1 MVLVLDPITVLNLVF
16 DLIIVGLGAFA
27 YFKLKSAVGGLIS
40 VGFGFFAISYVLT
53 ILGYGSATTV
63 LVPLRVLG
71 YLSVIAALCLCLY
84 QAWPKP
90 TPTPPAPAPA

>member
-1 MVLVLDPITVLNLVF
+1 MGLVLDPITVLNLVF

-27 YFKLKSAVGGLIS
+27 YVKLKSIVGGLIG
-40 VGFGFFAISYVLT
+40 VGFGFFATSYILT
-53 ILGYGSATTV
+53 ILGYGSSTVV

-71 YLSVIAALCLCLY
+71 YLCVIGGLCFCLY

-90 TPTPPAPAPA
+90 TPTTLPAPV